1 MKETMS
7 NIDIRLILPELK
19 ESAEGAFIKNV
30 YQYGD
35 VFVLKLYQPAG
46 GTSHLLFEVGR
57 RIHLTEYRRVAPK
70 VPPKFCTALRKYL
83 RDRRV
88 LTVYQHDLDRIVV
101 IEVGDET
108 SSHKLVVELF
118 GSGNVL
124 LLDPDDTI
132 FVAMRYRRMKDRD
145 VIPKAK
151 YEFPP
156 PRGIDVM
163 NLEVDALEG
172 VLSESKTS
180 VVRTL
185 ASRLNLDS
193 LSCEEI
199 CALGGVNPQAEVSNL
214 DEQAV
219 KDLSGGLFRFIEKLK
234 NGISEPQVILDDEDV
249 EEQVAFVPFV
259 FEVYNGL
266 PTTTFSTFSQAIDN
280 FFGVSDM
287 ELEDEE
293 VLEAH
298 VKERKRL
305 EKIIEKQ
312 REGITRLEAQA
323 ANLRLAGEAIY
334 NSFQMVQEVL
344 DTISSARSGG
354 LSWAEIITRI
364 DEGKKKG
371 IASAIIIERIIP
383 AQGKIMVKLDD
394 IDVSL
399 DIRKSAQD
407 NASLAYEQAKKSEAK
422 TKGAHKQIEKTLTKL
437 KELEAKTIK
446 AETEVKVPVR
456 IRKKRW
462 YEKFRWFLSSEGLL
476 VIGGRDAKSNERLA
490 KRQMEAG
497 DVFIHAALHGAP
509 YIVVKVSGEPPREQT
524 LTEAAQFAV
533 TFSRAWQDGL
543 SSGDAYWVNPEQVSF
558 TPPSGEYLPSG
569 AVMIYGSKNYIRRV
583 PVELAV
589 GVMIEDED
597 VIPVSGPP
605 SALSAHT
612 DYVVRI
618 IPSKEKKGQLVKEIL
633 HELKKLVPEDK
644 KHLIEQIPQEDMM
657 RVLPAGGGDLVSD
670 NKRRQL

>member
-219 KDLSGGLFRFIEKLK
+219 KDLSGGFSRFIKKLK

>member
-35 VFVLKLYQPAG
+35 VFVIKLYQPAG

-118 GSGNVL
+118 GNGNVL

-163 NLEVDALEG
+163 NLEVNALEG
-172 VLSESKTS
+172 IISDSKTS

-185 ASRLNLDS
+185 ASRLNLDA

-199 CALGGVNPQAEVSNL
+199 CALGGVSPQVEVSDL

-219 KDLSGGLFRFIEKLK
+219 KDLSGGLSRFIEKLK

-266 PTTTFSTFSQAIDN
+266 PTTTFSTFSQAIDI

-293 VLEAH
+293 ILEAH

-305 EKIIEKQ
+305 ERIIEKQ

-344 DTISSARSGG
+344 DTISSARVAG
-354 LSWAEIITRI
+354 LSWAEIIARV

-371 IASAIIIERIIP
+371 MASAIIIERIIP
-383 AQGKIMVKLDD
+383 AQGKIMVQLDD

-437 KELEAKTIK
+437 RELEAKTIK
-446 AETEVKVPVR
+446 AETEVKAPVR

-497 DVFIHAALHGAP
+497 DVFLHAALHGAP
-509 YIVVKVSGEPPREQT
+509 YIVVKVSGDPPGEQT

-583 PVELAV
+583 PLELAV
-589 GVMIEDED
+589 GVMIEEED
-597 VIPVSGPP
+597 AIPVSGPP

-612 DYVVRI
+612 DYIVRV

-644 KHLIEQIPQEDMM
+644 KHLIDQIPQEDMM

-670 NKRRQL
+670 NTKR

>member
-57 RIHLTEYRRVAPK
+57 RVHLTEYRRVAPRI
-70 VPPKFCTALRKYL
+70 PPKFCTALRKYL

-88 LTVYQHDLDRIVV
+88 MSVDQHDLDRIVV
-101 IEVGDET
+101 IEIGDES

-118 GSGNVL
+118 GNGNVL
-124 LLDPDDTI
+124 LLDPEDTI

-156 PRGIDVM
+156 PRGMDVM
-163 NLEVDALEG
+163 NLEADALVG
-172 VLSESKTS
+172 VLSESKAN

-199 CALGGVNPQAEVSNL
+199 CALGGVNPQAKVPDL

-219 KDLSGGLFRFIEKLK
+219 KDLSGGLSRFIEKLK
-234 NGISEPQVILDDEDV
+234 NGISEPRIVIDDEDE
-249 EEQVAFVPFV
+249 EEQVAFVPFML
-259 FEVYNGL
+259 EVYNGL
-266 PTTTFSTFSQAIDN
+266 PTTVFPTFSQAIDN
-280 FFGVSDM
+280 FYGISDM

-293 VLEAH
+293 ILEAH
-298 VKERKRL
+298 DKERMRL
-305 EKIIEKQ
+305 ERIIEKQ
-312 REGITRLEAQA
+312 KEGITRLETKAV
-323 ANLRLAGEAIY
+323 NLRLAGEAIY
-334 NSFQMVQEVL
+334 NHFQMVHEVL
-344 DTISSARSGG
+344 ETISSARAGG
-354 LSWAEIITRI
+354 LSWAEISSRVE
-364 DEGKKKG
+364 EGKEKG
-371 IASAIIIERIIP
+371 MPSAVIIERIIP
-383 AQGKIMVKLDD
+383 SQGKILVKLADV
-394 IDVSL
+394 DVSL

-422 TKGAHKQIEKTLTKL
+422 TKGAQKQIDKTIAKL
-437 KELEAKTIK
+437 KELEEK
-446 AETEVKVPVR
+446 AVKPDTKVKVPVR

-462 YEKFRWFLSSEGLL
+462 YEKFRWFLSSEGHL
-476 VIGGRDAKSNERLA
+476 VIGGRDAKTNERLA
-490 KRQMEAG
+490 KRQMESN
-497 DVFIHAALHGAP
+497 DVFLHAALHGAP
-509 YIVVKVSGEPPREQT
+509 YIVVKVSGDPPGEQT

-543 SSGDAYWVNPEQVSF
+543 SSGDAYWVDPEQVSF

-583 PVELAV
+583 PLELAV
-589 GVMIEDED
+589 GVMIEDD
-597 VIPVSGPP
+597 DAIPVSGPP

-612 DYVVRI
+612 QYTVRVA
-618 IPSKEKKGQLVKEIL
+618 PGKGKKGKLVKEIL
-633 HELKKLVPEDK
+633 NQLKKLVPEDK
-644 KHLIEQIPQEDMM
+644 KHLIDQIPQEDMM
-657 RVLPAGGGDLVSD
+657 RVLPGGGGELVSRD
-670 NKRRQL
+670 SRG